1 MSVIITVAPTG
12 PIASTADNATLPT
25 QPLEIAE
32 AVHAATLEGASVG
45 RAHDLP
51 IAAPDQAEQILAL
64 PGR

>member
-1 MSVIITVAPTG
+1 MSVIITMAPTG
-12 PIASTADNATLPT
+12 PIASTADDATLPT

-32 AVHAATLEGASVG
+32 AAHAASLEGASVV
-45 RAHDLP
+45 RALDLP